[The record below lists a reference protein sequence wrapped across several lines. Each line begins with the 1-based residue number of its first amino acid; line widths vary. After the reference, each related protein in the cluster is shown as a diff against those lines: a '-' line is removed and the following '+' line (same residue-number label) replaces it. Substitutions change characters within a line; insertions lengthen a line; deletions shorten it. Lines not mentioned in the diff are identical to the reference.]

1 MDYHFVALA
10 IGSDI
15 THTITKDYVTAP
27 EIVLLRAIHG
37 ETAVSEIRPTG
48 SFDHDSDA
56 ERNRLGELYNDEKVE
71 EVFGKFGEVPAT
83 LADAKVEESY
93 MDKMWLRDSKEA
105 PKKQPKKQPKNV
117 LGRRRER
124 SLQTTQRLTRTR
136 RGSQPRSK

>member
-105 PKKQPKKQPKNV
+105 PKKAAKK
-117 LGRRRER
+117 
-124 SLQTTQRLTRTR
+124 TTKKRARTAK
-136 RGSQPRSK
+136 GEFVKDDPTTDENEAWVTTEE